1 MHVGKRAKNAKARS
15 GPLLLTKPVGY
26 GSGQAEQGYR
36 PAVSLISAST
46 HYKADKSSLRFEP
59 GHLRGL
65 SPAGRLDIDSQGLL
79 ILTQDGRIARQ
90 LIGEDSGIEKEYLVR
105 VEGHISGNGLSLLHH
120 GLILDGE
127 PLQRAQVSWQNDD
140 QLHFVLSEGK
150 KRQIRRMC
158 EQVGLR

>member
-65 SPAGRLDIDSQGLL
+65 APAGRLDIDSQGLL

-90 LIGEDSGIEKEYLVR
+90 LISDDSELDKENMVR
-105 VEGHISGNGLSLLHH
+105 VHGKNAGKGLAIHKH
-120 GLILDGE
+120 GL
-127 PLQRAQVSWQNDD
+127 PMV
-140 QLHFVLSEGK
+140 GK
-150 KRQIRRMC
+150 HWRRP
-158 EQVGLR
+158 